1 MQRLMVHIQFPPT
14 YIPLV
19 KRQTVT
25 TRQVRRW
32 DPEAEDTL
40 RDCFATTDWSVLVES
55 HGDDLEGAMGCLT
68 DYLNICV
75 DQVVPVKTVE
85 CFTNNKPWITSEVKE
100 VVNRN

>member
-1 MQRLMVHIQFPPT
+1 MQRLMVHIQFPAYVPLGKSYHNLVNLRPT

-55 HGDDLEGAMGCLT
+55 HGDDLEGGWG
-68 DYLNICV
+68 V
-75 DQVVPVKTVE
+75 
-85 CFTNNKPWITSEVKE
+85 
-100 VVNRN
+100 